1 MRRVPLLMALA
12 ALLAAGATPSIAQS
26 TQPGPVTQNSQDDSL
41 PASAAGSEGTAIAPP
56 FAVAPGTRFLIALED
71 SLSTKN
77 DKAGRK
83 FKARTLEALA
93 TPGGLTIPAGALVRG
108 HIGKTEPA
116 GQMGRARLWL
126 TFDTIDTPSGRVPL
140 VADISDTPGEHAI
153 RAGTN
158 REGAIEARTDKRQQ
172 EAEAVAGSAFVGA
185 APGVV
190 THNPREAAIGAAVGA
205 ATAYMAAAAIGQD
218 ITLPKD
224 TKLELTLDRAL
235 YLGRT

>member
-1 MRRVPLLMALA
+1 MRRVLLLMALA
-12 ALLAAGATPSIAQS
+12 TLLAAGATPLFAQS
-26 TQPGPVTQNSQDDSL
+26 APSGIAATNSQSDSL
-41 PASAAGSEGTAIAPP
+41 ATSSAGPDSDPVAQP
-56 FAVAPGTRFLIALED
+56 FVVAPGTRFLIALND

-83 FKARTLEALA
+83 FKARTLEALV
-93 TPGGLTIPAGALVRG
+93 TQRGLSVPAGALVRG
-108 HIGKTEPA
+108 HIGKSDPA

-126 TFDTIDTPSGRVPL
+126 TFDTIDTPFGRMPL
-140 VADISDTPGEHAI
+140 VADVSDTPGEHAI
-153 RAGTN
+153 RAN
-158 REGAIEARTDKRQQ
+158 SVREGAIEARTDKRQQ
-172 EAEAVAGSAFVGA
+172 EAEAAAGGAFVGA

-190 THNPREAAIGAAVGA
+190 AHNPREAAIGAAVGA

>member
-1 MRRVPLLMALA
+1 MTLAMLLG
-12 ALLAAGATPSIAQS
+12 AGATPLVAQS
-26 TQPGPVTQNSQDDSL
+26 SQPSPVTQNSQDDS
-41 PASAAGSEGTAIAPP
+41 PSTSAASAESDATAPP
-56 FAVAPGTRFLIALED
+56 FAVAPGTRFLIALD
-71 SLSTKN
+71 DALSTKN
-77 DKAGRK
+77 DKAGRR
-83 FKARTLEALA
+83 FKARTIEALV
-93 TPGGLTIPAGALVRG
+93 TPGGLTVPAGALVRG
-108 HIGKTEPA
+108 HVDKTEPA

-126 TFDTIDTPSGRVPL
+126 TFDTLDTPFGRMPL
-140 VADISDTPGEHAI
+140 VADVSDTPGEHAI
-153 RAGTN
+153 HASSI

-172 EAEAVAGSAFVGA
+172 EAEAAAGGAFVGA

-190 THNPREAAIGAAVGA
+190 AHNPREAAIGAAVGA

>member
-1 MRRVPLLMALA
+1 TL
-12 ALLAAGATPSIAQS
+12 
-26 TQPGPVTQNSQDDSL
+26 QPPV
-41 PASAAGSEGTAIAPP
+41 
-56 FAVAPGTRFLIALED
+56 VAPGTRFMIALD
-71 SLSTKN
+71 DALSTKN

-83 FKARTLEALA
+83 FRARTLEAIV
-93 TPGGLTIPAGALVRG
+93 TPGGLSVPAGALVRG
-108 HIGKTEPA
+108 HIGKSESA

-126 TFDTIDTPSGRVPL
+126 SFDTIDTPSGRMPL
-140 VADISDTPGEHAI
+140 VADVSDTPGEHAV
-153 RAGTN
+153 RASTN

-172 EAEAVAGSAFVGA
+172 EAEAAAGGAFVGA

-190 THNPREAAIGAAVGA
+190 AHNPREAAIGAAVGA

>member
-1 MRRVPLLMALA
+1 MALA
-12 ALLAAGATPSIAQS
+12 MLLGAGATPLVAQS
-26 TQPGPVTQNSQDDSL
+26 SQPSPATQNSQDDS
-41 PASAAGSEGTAIAPP
+41 PSTSPTSAERDSMAPP
-56 FAVAPGTRFLIALED
+56 FAVAPGTRFLIALDD

-77 DKAGRK
+77 DKAGRR
-83 FKARTLEALA
+83 FKARTLEALV
-93 TPGGLTIPAGALVRG
+93 TPGGVSVPAGALVRG

-126 TFDTIDTPSGRVPL
+126 TFDSIDTPSGRMPL
-140 VADISDTPGEHAI
+140 VADVSDTPGEHAI
-153 RAGTN
+153 RASSI

-172 EAEAVAGSAFVGA
+172 EAEAAAGGAFVGA

-190 THNPREAAIGAAVGA
+190 AHNPREAAIGAAVGA

-224 TKLELTLDRAL
+224 TKLELTLDRTL
-235 YLGRT
+235 YLGRS